1 MKLAPWEQGYDLKE
15 EIKKL
20 QHKARGR
27 YSNDSGLGMEKM
39 IMIACQQYEHNGRAF
54 ITKVPEPFRVLNKTA
69 GGKASIQ
76 FTAHAQPDD
85 RHGHAADCQYGKA
98 FCKGS

>member
-27 YSNDSGLGMEKM
+27 YSNDSGLEMEKND
-39 IMIACQQYEHNGRAF
+39 ISCLPA
-54 ITKVPEPFRVLNKTA
+54 V
-69 GGKASIQ
+69 
-76 FTAHAQPDD
+76 
-85 RHGHAADCQYGKA
+85 
-98 FCKGS
+98 